1 MDLTT
6 YLVYLAAI
14 FVLTASPGPIVLL
27 CVTHSISYNFKTA
40 LFAAMGSLVAIIGIM
55 SLSFTGLGLVI
66 ASSESVFAIIKW
78 LGAGYLVF
86 IGVKNIMASFNN
98 QNTTTLKSV
107 KSNHS
112 YKSAFTSGFLVGAT
126 NPKAL
131 IFFTALFPQFI
142 DMSSPLLPQY
152 LLLVFS
158 FAVLELSWLSTY
170 AYLGTKSASW
180 IANNNRMKTLNR
192 ITGGLFIS
200 AGALLLTSER

>member
-14 FVLTASPGPIVLL
+14 FVLTASPGPSVLL

-55 SLSFTGLGLVI
+55 SLSFTGLGLII
-66 ASSESVFAIIKW
+66 ASSESVFTIIKW
-78 LGAGYLVF
+78 LGASYLVF
-86 IGVKNIMASFNN
+86 IGVKNIVVSFYN
-98 QNTTTLKSV
+98 QKTTTGESV
-107 KSNHS
+107 KPSNS
-112 YKSAFTSGFLVGAT
+112 YRAAFTSGFLVGAT

-142 DMSSPLLPQY
+142 DMSAPLLPQY
-152 LLLVFS
+152 LMLVLS
-158 FAVLELSWLSTY
+158 FTIMELTWLSTY

-180 IANNNRMKTLNR
+180 ITNNNRMKTLNR
-192 ITGGLFIS
+192 VTGGLFIS
-200 AGALLLTSER
+200 AGGLLLMSER